1 MMNLN
6 TIETTQASD
15 ANLVAESLLGNKE
28 AFSAIVTR
36 YQTLICSLAYS
47 GIGNLSRSEHLAQE
61 FPSRES
67 LPPEQVITKK
77 ERSILWRSLERI
89 PDVYREPLMFLQN

>member
-1 MMNLN
+1 MNLN

-28 AFSAIVTR
+28 AFSPIVTR

-61 FPSRES
+61 FPSRANRF
-67 LPPEQVITKK
+67 PPNRLSPKRNDPSCGVHWNASQTFIEN
-77 ERSILWRSLERI
+77 R
-89 PDVYREPLMFLQN
+89 